1 MAALMMLRGHPRVE
15 FMSGRIPSLAY
26 GFLIEDANMEHFA
39 HYFFKKR
46 SLNPKPDRLSSVMEG
61 IALSACELIPTYL
74 VDARRSIPAVRR
86 EVVVVEQ
93 ADGSLGWLLVLRD
106 NASRANLE
114 VNTSPEDLQFIR
126 EFLNI
131 PPDVEPDWYDVPE
144 DFWPKGGA

>member
-26 GFLIEDANMEHFA
+26 GFLIGDANMEHFA
-39 HYFFKKR
+39 HYYFKKR
-46 SLNPKPDRLSSVMEG
+46 AMTTKPDRLKSVMKG

-86 EVVVVEQ
+86 EAVVVEK
-93 ADGSLGWLLVLRD
+93 ADGSLSRLLVLRD

-114 VNTSPEDLQFIR
+114 VDTSPEDLQFIR

-131 PPDVEPDWYDVPE
+131 PHDVEPEWYDVPE
-144 DFWPKGGA
+144 SFWPKWGA